1 MNYTKTLIASLIL
14 LPLVSTYGDNVI
26 LDDLIVDGSACVGQD
41 CANGESFGFDTLRLK
56 ENNLRIKFE
65 DTSGSGSFP
74 SNDWQLTANDSSNG
88 GANKFSIDDVDGGK
102 TPFTI
107 EAGAPNHTL
116 YVDSTGRVGIG
127 KANPSVL
134 LHTADGN
141 TPALRLE
148 QDGSDGWT
156 AQTWD
161 VAGNEA
167 NFFIRDVTHSSKL
180 PFRIQP
186 GSANSSLYIRSN
198 GVSFGTDVG
207 IGTGSTAPAASL
219 EIQENDGADLLI
231 KDTAG
236 TLAER
241 TLLKLENKGEAVIS
255 AVNTATDKTWY
266 TKYGSGITFA
276 NSSAPNMRF
285 IIDSAGG
292 LLVVNADGD
301 DIFELD
307 DEGNLTTLG
316 TVNGASDRNIK
327 ENFEPVSSQEILEKV
342 ASIPVSKWNY
352 IGNDVTHIGPMAQDV
367 WAQFQVG
374 QGDTTISMVDAD
386 GIAMAS
392 IQALYQ
398 NQTAREAQ
406 LKELEKENE
415 ALSGRVERLEAL
427 LNRMAGGDDL

>member
-1 MNYTKTLIASLIL
+1 MKSTKTLIASLIL
-14 LPLVSTYGDNVI
+14 LPVVSTYGDNVI
-26 LDDLIVDGSACVGQD
+26 LDDLIVDGSACVGSD

-56 ENNLRIKFE
+56 ENNLRIKFV

-107 EAGAPNHTL
+107 EAGSPNHSL
-116 YVDSTGRVGIG
+116 YVDSNGRVGVG
-127 KANPSVL
+127 TASPVVP
-134 LHTADGN
+134 LHTVDGN

-148 QDGSDGWT
+148 QDSSNGWSP
-156 AQTWD
+156 QIWD
-161 VAGNEA
+161 VAGNEV
-167 NFFIRDVTHSSKL
+167 NFFVRDITHSSKL

-186 GSANSSLYIRSN
+186 GSAESSLYIRSN

-219 EIQENDGADLLI
+219 EIQGNDGADLLI
-231 KDTAG
+231 KDTSG
-236 TLAER
+236 TLAAR
-241 TLLKLENKGEAVIS
+241 TLLKLENKGANVIS
-255 AVNTATDKTWY
+255 ATNTSTNGTWTTSY
-266 TKYGSGITFA
+266 DDDVAFSHSSSNMQFSVGSSGTIW
-276 NSSAPNMRF
+276 
-285 IIDSAGG
+285 
-292 LLVVNADGD
+292 LKNADGD
-301 DIFELD
+301 TIFYLD
-307 DEGNLTTLG
+307 SEGNLTTAG
-316 TVNGASDRNIK
+316 TVSGASDRNVK

-342 ASIPVSKWNY
+342 ASIPVKKWNY

-406 LKELEKENE
+406 LKELQQENDE
-415 ALSGRVERLEAL
+415 LAGRVERLEAL
-427 LNRMAGGDDL
+427 LHRMVGGDQL

>member
-1 MNYTKTLIASLIL
+1 MNSTKTLIASLIL

-26 LDDLIVDGSACVGQD
+26 LDDLIVDGSACVGSD
-41 CANGESFGFDTLRLK
+41 CANGENFGFDTLRLK

-65 DTSGSGSFP
+65 DTSSSGSFP
-74 SNDWQLTANDSSNG
+74 SNDWQLTANDSGNG

-107 EAGAPNHTL
+107 EAGSPNNLL

-134 LHTADGN
+134 LHTVDGN

-167 NFFIRDVTHSSKL
+167 SFFIRDITHSSKL

-186 GSANSSLYIRSN
+186 GSAGSSLYIRSV
-198 GVSFGTDVG
+198 GVSFGADVG

-219 EIQENDGADLLI
+219 EIQKNDGADLLI
-231 KDTAG
+231 KDTSS

-241 TLLKLENKGEAVIS
+241 TLLKLENKGASEIS
-255 AVNTATDKTWY
+255 ATNTSTNGTWTTSY
-266 TKYGSGITFA
+266 DADVTFSHSSSSMQFAVGSSGAI
-276 NSSAPNMRF
+276 SMK
-285 IIDSAGG
+285 
-292 LLVVNADGD
+292 NADGD
-301 DIFELD
+301 TIFILD

-342 ASIPVSKWNY
+342 ASIPVKKWNY

-398 NQTAREAQ
+398 NQTALEAE
-406 LKELEKENE
+406 LKELQQENDE
-415 ALSGRVERLEAL
+415 LAGRVERLEAL
-427 LNRMAGGDDL
+427 LHQMVGGDQL